1 MPGENRPEVKKDWYS
16 YITML
21 KFYPGKPG
29 EPQSAIWNRLET
41 HLDNKVPILK
51 QKDEVRILAAFYTQG
66 QYDAVVLWQAKDPTL
81 TKPFWNP
88 ITDFGTTETLMA
100 SPSDVW

>member
-1 MPGENRPEVKKDWYS
+1 MPGPNTPTVQKDWYS

-21 KFYPGKPG
+21 KFYQPKAGQ
-29 EPQSAIWNRLET
+29 PQSAIWGQLET
-41 HLDNKVPILK
+41 HLDNKAASLNPN
-51 QKDEVRILAAFYTQG
+51 EVRILAAFYTQG
-66 QYDAVVLWQAKDPTL
+66 QYDAVVLWQARNPSL
-81 TKPFWNP
+81 SKPFWNP